1 MEPLSPQ
8 EYTIVERILEELKEH
23 PRLVRPLQEAL
34 GIVALLGV
42 PAQLDSLIQI
52 IEQLLARQAE
62 QEKRLERVEQTALE
76 AKQAALEAKQ
86 EAREAKEVALDVRER
101 TGRIEQRLD
110 RIENDMGTLKGIV
123 KEIEAR
129 KRAPAV
135 FGRLFRKIRTY
146 DLEQFMAIAEEEL
159 GLSLD
164 DLMEVLNADFF
175 VSAQLRS
182 DGRPIWLV
190 VEASWGIGVKDV
202 ERSHNRAMILRQ
214 AGLDAYGAVMG
225 TSITR
230 AARQRAQELNVLV
243 ALNGSLYNEQQFRP

>member
-1 MEPLSPQ
+1 M
-8 EYTIVERILEELKEH
+8 ERILEELKEH

-52 IEQLLARQAE
+52 VEQLLARQAE
-62 QEKRLERVEQTALE
+62 QEKRLERVEQT
-76 AKQAALEAKQ
+76 ALEAKQ

-190 VEASWGIGVKDV
+190 VEASWGISVKDV

-230 AARQRAQELNVLV
+230 VARQRAQELNVLV

>member
-8 EYTIVERILEELKEH
+8 EYTIVERILEDLKEH
-23 PRLVRPLQEAL
+23 PRLIRPLQEAL

-52 IEQLLARQAE
+52 VEQLLTRQAE
-62 QEKRLERVEQTALE
+62 QEKRLERVEQI
-76 AKQAALEAKQ
+76 ALEAKQ

-101 TGRIEQRLD
+101 TGSIEQRLD
-110 RIENDMGTLKGIV
+110 RMENDMGKLKGIV
-123 KEIEAR
+123 LEIEAR

-159 GLSLD
+159 GPSLD

-202 ERSHNRAMILRQ
+202 ERSHNRATILRQ
-214 AGLDAYGAVMG
+214 AGMDAYGAVMG
-225 TSITR
+225 VSITR

-243 ALNGSLYNEQQFRP
+243 ALNGSIYNEQQFRP

>member
-52 IEQLLARQAE
+52 VEQVLARQAE
-62 QEKRLERVEQTALE
+62 QEKRLERVEQT
-76 AKQAALEAKQ
+76 ALEAKQ

-230 AARQRAQELNVLV
+230 VARQRAQELNVLV